1 MSELMTLRDFFRHY
15 FLTFI
20 GGVFAAY
27 FSLALAVALA
37 FVTYFRD
44 APMAQVGLKIM
55 SAGALLILLTVH
67 SNFMILRGRPS
78 WVWVMVGIYVAC
90 LLFVV
95 PMVQFQP
102 HKVLYGLALLFPL
115 LGLLT
120 LNSKVQREMRTKLV
134 GIRRIRQAVKSTVR
148 SSSRM

>member
-44 APMAQVGLKIM
+44 VPLAQVGLKIM
-55 SAGALLILLTVH
+55 SVGALLILLTVH
-67 SNFMILRGRPS
+67 SNFMMLRGRPS

-95 PMVQFQP
+95 PMVQFRP

-134 GIRRIRQAVKSTVR
+134 EIRRIRQSVKSTVR

>member
-1 MSELMTLRDFFRHY
+1 
-15 FLTFI
+15 
-20 GGVFAAY
+20 
-27 FSLALAVALA
+27 LALAVALA
-37 FVTYFRD
+37 FITYFRD

-120 LNSKVQREMRTKLV
+120 LNSKVQREMRMKLV
-134 GIRRIRQAVKSTVR
+134 GIRRIRQAVKPAVIAKRKTR
-148 SSSRM
+148 

>member
-1 MSELMTLRDFFRHY
+1 MNELMTLRDFFRQY
-15 FLTFI
+15 FLTFL

-44 APMAQVGLKIM
+44 VPLAQVGLKIM
-55 SAGALLILLTVH
+55 LVGALLILLTVH
-67 SNFMILRGRPS
+67 SNFLILRGRPS
-78 WVWVMVGIYVAC
+78 WVWVMVGIYLAC
-90 LLFVV
+90 LVFVV
-95 PMVQFQP
+95 PMVQYQP
-102 HKVLYGLALLFPL
+102 HKVLYGLALLFPF

-134 GIRRIRQAVKSTVR
+134 GIRRIRQSVKSTAR
-148 SSSRM
+148 SSSRV

>member
-1 MSELMTLRDFFRHY
+1 MRRLIMGL
-15 FLTFI
+15 
-20 GGVFAAY
+20 GVVVP
-27 FSLALAVALA
+27 LALAVALA

-44 APMAQVGLKIM
+44 VPLDQVGLKIM
-55 SAGALLILLTVH
+55 LVGALLILLTVH

-78 WVWVMVGIYVAC
+78 WVWVMVGIYLAC
-90 LLFVV
+90 LVFVV
-95 PMVQFQP
+95 PMVQYQP
-102 HKVLYGLALLFPL
+102 HKILYGLALLFPF

-134 GIRRIRQAVKSTVR
+134 GIRRIRQSVKSTAR

>member
-1 MSELMTLRDFFRHY
+1 MTLRDFFRQY
-15 FLTFI
+15 FLTFM

-44 APMAQVGLKIM
+44 VPLAQVGLKIM
-55 SAGALLILLTVH
+55 LVGALLILLTVH

-78 WVWVMVGIYVAC
+78 WVWVMVGIYLAC
-90 LLFVV
+90 LVFVV
-95 PMVQFQP
+95 PMVQYQP
-102 HKVLYGLALLFPL
+102 HKVLYGLALLFPF

-120 LNSKVQREMRTKLV
+120 LNSKAQREMRIKLI
-134 GIRRIRQAVKSTVR
+134 GIRRIRQSVKSTVR

>member
-1 MSELMTLRDFFRHY
+1 MNELMTLRDFFRQY
-15 FLTFI
+15 FLTFL

-44 APMAQVGLKIM
+44 VPLDQVGLKIM
-55 SAGALLILLTVH
+55 LVGALLILLTVH

-78 WVWVMVGIYVAC
+78 WVWVMVGIYLAC
-90 LLFVV
+90 LVFVV
-95 PMVQFQP
+95 PMVQYQP
-102 HKVLYGLALLFPL
+102 HKVLYGLALLFPF

-134 GIRRIRQAVKSTVR
+134 GIRRIRQSVKSTAR

>member
-1 MSELMTLRDFFRHY
+1 MNELMTLRDFFRQY
-15 FLTFI
+15 FLTFL

-44 APMAQVGLKIM
+44 VPLAQVGLKIM
-55 SAGALLILLTVH
+55 LVGALLILLTVH

-78 WVWVMVGIYVAC
+78 WVWVMVGIYLAC
-90 LLFVV
+90 LVFVV
-95 PMVQFQP
+95 PMVQYQP
-102 HKVLYGLALLFPL
+102 HKVLYGLALLFPF

-134 GIRRIRQAVKSTVR
+134 GIRRIRQSVKSTAR
-148 SSSRM
+148 

>member
-1 MSELMTLRDFFRHY
+1 MNELMTLRDFFRQY
-15 FLTFI
+15 FLTFM

-44 APMAQVGLKIM
+44 VPLAQVGLKIM
-55 SAGALLILLTVH
+55 LVGALLILLTVH
-67 SNFMILRGRPS
+67 SNFMMLRGRPS

-95 PMVQFQP
+95 PMVQFRP

-134 GIRRIRQAVKSTVR
+134 EIRRIRQSVKSTVR

>member
-1 MSELMTLRDFFRHY
+1 MNELITLRDFFRHY
-15 FLTFI
+15 FLTFL

-44 APMAQVGLKIM
+44 VPIAQVGLKIIVV
-55 SAGALLILLTVH
+55 GALLTLLTVH

-90 LLFVV
+90 LLFVF
-95 PMVQFQP
+95 PMVQYQP
-102 HKVLYGLALLFPL
+102 HKVLYGVALLSPL

-120 LNSKVQREMRTKLV
+120 LNSKRQREMRQKLIEV
-134 GIRRIRQAVKSTVR
+134 RHLREAVIAKR
-148 SSSRM
+148 KGR

>member
-1 MSELMTLRDFFRHY
+1 MSELMTLRDFFRQY
-15 FLTFI
+15 FLTFM
-20 GGVFAAY
+20 GGVFTAC
-27 FSLALAVALA
+27 FSLAFAVALA

-44 APMAQVGLKIM
+44 APIAQVGLKIM
-55 SAGALLILLTVH
+55 SVGGLLILLTVH
-67 SNFMILRGRPS
+67 SNFMILRGKPS
-78 WVWVMVGIYVAC
+78 WAWVMVGIYIAC

-95 PMVQFQP
+95 PMVQYQP

>member
-1 MSELMTLRDFFRHY
+1 MNELMTLRDFFRQY
-15 FLTFI
+15 FLTFL

-44 APMAQVGLKIM
+44 VPLAQVGLKIM
-55 SAGALLILLTVH
+55 LVGALLILLTVH

-78 WVWVMVGIYVAC
+78 WVWVMVGIYLAC
-90 LLFVV
+90 LVFVV
-95 PMVQFQP
+95 PMVQYQP
-102 HKVLYGLALLFPL
+102 HKILYGLALLFPF

-134 GIRRIRQAVKSTVR
+134 GIRRIRQSVKSTAR

>member
-1 MSELMTLRDFFRHY
+1 MHESITLRDFFRQY
-15 FLTFI
+15 FLGFMI
-20 GGVFAAY
+20 GIFATC

-37 FVTYFRD
+37 FITYFRD

-55 SAGALLILLTVH
+55 SAGALLMLLTVH

-78 WVWVMVGIYVAC
+78 WVWVMVGLYVAF

-95 PMVQFQP
+95 PMIQYQP
-102 HKVLYGLALLFPL
+102 HTVLYGLGLLVPL

-120 LNSKVQREMRTKLV
+120 LNSKGQREMRIKLA
-134 GIRRIRQAVKSTVR
+134 GIRRIRQSVKNR
-148 SSSRM
+148 

>member
-1 MSELMTLRDFFRHY
+1 MNELMTLRDFFRQY
-15 FLTFI
+15 FLTFL

-27 FSLALAVALA
+27 FSLALAVALV

-44 APMAQVGLKIM
+44 VPLAQVGLKIM
-55 SAGALLILLTVH
+55 LVGALLILLTVH

-78 WVWVMVGIYVAC
+78 WVWVMVGIYLAC
-90 LLFVV
+90 LVFVV
-95 PMVQFQP
+95 PMVQYQP
-102 HKVLYGLALLFPL
+102 HKVLYGLALLFPF

-134 GIRRIRQAVKSTVR
+134 GIRRIRQSVKSTAR
-148 SSSRM
+148 

>member
-1 MSELMTLRDFFRHY
+1 MNELMTLRDFFRQY
-15 FLTFI
+15 FLTFM

-44 APMAQVGLKIM
+44 VPLAQVGLKIM
-55 SAGALLILLTVH
+55 LVGALLILLTVH
-67 SNFMILRGRPS
+67 SNFMMLRGRPS

-95 PMVQFQP
+95 PMVQFRP

-134 GIRRIRQAVKSTVR
+134 EIRRIRQSVKSTLR

>member
-1 MSELMTLRDFFRHY
+1 MT
-15 FLTFI
+15 FL

-44 APMAQVGLKIM
+44 VPLAQVGLKIM
-55 SAGALLILLTVH
+55 LVGALLILLTVH

-78 WVWVMVGIYVAC
+78 WVWVMVGIYLAC
-90 LLFVV
+90 LVFVV
-95 PMVQFQP
+95 PMVQYQP
-102 HKVLYGLALLFPL
+102 HKVLYGLALLFPF

-134 GIRRIRQAVKSTVR
+134 GIRRIRQSVKSTAR
-148 SSSRM
+148 

>member
-1 MSELMTLRDFFRHY
+1 MSELMTLRDFFRQY
-15 FLTFI
+15 FLTFM
-20 GGVFAAY
+20 GGVFAAC

-37 FVTYFRD
+37 FITYFRD
-44 APMAQVGLKIM
+44 VPIAQVGLKIM

-78 WVWVMVGIYVAC
+78 WVWVMVGIYVLC
-90 LLFVV
+90 LLFVF
-95 PMVQFQP
+95 PMVQYQP
-102 HKVLYGLALLFPL
+102 HKVLYGLALLFPF

-134 GIRRIRQAVKSTVR
+134 GLRRLRQSVKSTVG
-148 SSSRM
+148 SGSRM

>member
-1 MSELMTLRDFFRHY
+1 MSELMTLRDFFRQY
-15 FLTFI
+15 FLTFM
-20 GGVFAAY
+20 GGVLAAC

-44 APMAQVGLKIM
+44 APIAQVGLKIM

-90 LLFVV
+90 LLFVL
-95 PMVQFQP
+95 PTVQYQP

>member
-1 MSELMTLRDFFRHY
+1 MNELMTLRDFFRQY
-15 FLTFI
+15 FLTFL

-44 APMAQVGLKIM
+44 VPLAQVGLKIM
-55 SAGALLILLTVH
+55 LVGALLILLTVH

-90 LLFVV
+90 LLFVL
-95 PMVQFQP
+95 PMVQYQP

-115 LGLLT
+115 LGVLT
-120 LNSKVQREMRTKLV
+120 LNRKGQREMRIKLA
-134 GIRRIRQAVKSTVR
+134 GIRRIRQSVKNR
-148 SSSRM
+148 

>member
-1 MSELMTLRDFFRHY
+1 MNELMTLRDFFRHY
-15 FLTFI
+15 FLTFL

-37 FVTYFRD
+37 FITYFRD
-44 APMAQVGLKIM
+44 APIAQVGLKIM

-95 PMVQFQP
+95 PMLQYQP

-120 LNSKVQREMRTKLV
+120 LNSKVQREMRQTLLE
-134 GIRRIRQAVKSTVR
+134 IRHLRQAVIAKRKSG
-148 SSSRM
+148 

>member
-1 MSELMTLRDFFRHY
+1 MNELMTLRDFFRQY
-15 FLTFI
+15 FLTFL

-27 FSLALAVALA
+27 FSLALAVALV

-44 APMAQVGLKIM
+44 VPLAQVGLKIM
-55 SAGALLILLTVH
+55 LVGALLILLTVH

-78 WVWVMVGIYVAC
+78 WVWVMVGIYLAC
-90 LLFVV
+90 LVFVV
-95 PMVQFQP
+95 PMVQYQP
-102 HKVLYGLALLFPL
+102 HKVLYGLALLFPF

-134 GIRRIRQAVKSTVR
+134 GIRRIRQSVKSTAR

>member
-1 MSELMTLRDFFRHY
+1 MNDLMTLRDFFRHY
-15 FLTFI
+15 FLTFL

-44 APMAQVGLKIM
+44 VPMAQVGLKIIVV
-55 SAGALLILLTVH
+55 GALLILLTVH

-90 LLFVV
+90 LLFVF
-95 PMVQFQP
+95 PMVPYQP
-102 HKVLYGLALLFPL
+102 HKVLYGLALLFPF
-115 LGLLT
+115 LGLLS

-134 GIRRIRQAVKSTVR
+134 GIRRLRQAVIAQRKAR
-148 SSSRM
+148 

>member
-1 MSELMTLRDFFRHY
+1 MNELMTLRDFFRQY
-15 FLTFI
+15 FLTFL

-44 APMAQVGLKIM
+44 VPLAQVGLKIM
-55 SAGALLILLTVH
+55 LVGALLILLTVH

-78 WVWVMVGIYVAC
+78 WVWVMVGIYLAC
-90 LLFVV
+90 LVFVV
-95 PMVQFQP
+95 PMVQYQP
-102 HKVLYGLALLFPL
+102 HKVLYGLALLFPF

-134 GIRRIRQAVKSTVR
+134 GIRRIRQSVKSTAR
-148 SSSRM
+148 SSSRV

>member
-1 MSELMTLRDFFRHY
+1 MSELMTLRDFFRQY
-15 FLTFI
+15 FLTFM

-44 APMAQVGLKIM
+44 VPLAQVGLKIM
-55 SAGALLILLTVH
+55 LVGALLILLTVH
-67 SNFMILRGRPS
+67 SNFMMLRGRPS

-95 PMVQFQP
+95 PMVQFRP

-134 GIRRIRQAVKSTVR
+134 EIRRIRQSVKSTVR

>member
-1 MSELMTLRDFFRHY
+1 MNELMTLRDFFRHY
-15 FLTFI
+15 FLTFL

-44 APMAQVGLKIM
+44 VPLAQVGLKILVV
-55 SAGALLILLTVH
+55 GALLILLTVH

-90 LLFVV
+90 LLFVF
-95 PMVQFQP
+95 PMVQYQP
-102 HKVLYGLALLFPL
+102 HNVLYGLALLFPF

-134 GIRRIRQAVKSTVR
+134 GIRRLRQAVIAQRKAR
-148 SSSRM
+148 

>member
-1 MSELMTLRDFFRHY
+1 MNELMTLRDFFRQY
-15 FLTFI
+15 FLTFM

-44 APMAQVGLKIM
+44 VPLAQVGLKIM
-55 SAGALLILLTVH
+55 LVGALLILLTVH
-67 SNFMILRGRPS
+67 SNFMMLRGRPS

-95 PMVQFQP
+95 PMVQLRP

-134 GIRRIRQAVKSTVR
+134 EIRRIRQSVKSTVR

>member
-1 MSELMTLRDFFRHY
+1 MSELMTLRDFFRQY
-15 FLTFI
+15 FLTFL

-44 APMAQVGLKIM
+44 VPLAQVGLKIM
-55 SAGALLILLTVH
+55 LVGALLILLTVH

-78 WVWVMVGIYVAC
+78 WVWVMVGIYLAC
-90 LLFVV
+90 LVFVV
-95 PMVQFQP
+95 PMVQYQP
-102 HKVLYGLALLFPL
+102 HKVLYGLALLFPF

-134 GIRRIRQAVKSTVR
+134 GIRRIRQSVKSTAR